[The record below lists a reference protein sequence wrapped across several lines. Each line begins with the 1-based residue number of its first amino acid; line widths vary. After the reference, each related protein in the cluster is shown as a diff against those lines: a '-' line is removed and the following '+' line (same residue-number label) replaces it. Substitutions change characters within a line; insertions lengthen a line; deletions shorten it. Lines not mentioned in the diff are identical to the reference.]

1 MNSLQVQIQNFV
13 DALLQPVGL
22 IGLCVLLFVIVAL
35 LAFPHLKW
43 WILAFLTFVSSLAYS
58 GVGGLHLLQPLDTF
72 RLFSRPI
79 VTLLLV
85 VLLIPLFRSGRGWRT
100 RLVLPGLMI
109 FYGFQLLISVR
120 FLVWDH
126 DFFRGYF
133 GILSYSV
140 IFLVCGLGVSRW
152 LQSLEDAKSAVR
164 TILLAGMIFSL
175 AGVAQYAVEPSS
187 VSWAGRFL
195 GVSGNANHAG
205 VLLGL
210 CIPPTV
216 FEVIT
221 SRRRLLWRLILG
233 ALVGVMVVLL
243 VWTGSR
249 TGFVTGLVGTMVLFR
264 LRVGRLALAL
274 IVCGAFVYL
283 MMSIFVEA
291 QANASRLVA
300 LDDTRSVQWRS
311 MFDDFLNN
319 PLFGASALE
328 SKWSENSYLL
338 IAART
343 GLLGLIPFSFAFGL
357 VVLAMVRLQ
366 RLRKFLGADAL
377 LADLV
382 TGGLLSVGT
391 GAMLEG
397 FLLGTYS
404 FPIFTLMIYLA
415 LLAFL
420 IDYCGALQ
428 RQQLEQGQLQDEEWY
443 EGAEID
449 QQAAYTPAGREQ
461 WQ

>member
-13 DALLQPVGL
+13 DALVQPVGL
-22 IGLCVLLFVIVAL
+22 IGLCLFIFVIVGL

-43 WILAFLTFVSSLAYS
+43 WILAFLMFVASLAYS

-72 RLFSRPI
+72 RLYSRPI
-79 VTLLLV
+79 VTLMLA
-85 VLLIPLFRSGRGWRT
+85 VLLIPLFRSGRGWRL

-109 FYGFQLLISVR
+109 FYGFQLLVSVR

-140 IFLVCGLGVSRW
+140 IFLVCGLGISRW
-152 LQSLEDAKSAVR
+152 LQSLDDARSVIRAIVLAGIAFSVAGAAQYFVDPSAV
-164 TILLAGMIFSL
+164 
-175 AGVAQYAVEPSS
+175 
-187 VSWAGRFL
+187 SWSGRFL

-205 VLLGL
+205 VILGL
-210 CIPPTV
+210 AIPPTV

-221 SRRRLLWRLILG
+221 SRRRLLWRIALG
-233 ALVGVMVVLL
+233 SVVALMVVLL

-249 TGFVTGLVGTMVLFR
+249 TGFVTGLVGTVLLFR

-283 MMSIFVEA
+283 MLSVFVEA
-291 QANASRLVA
+291 QANASRLIA
-300 LDDTRSVQWRS
+300 FDDTRSVQWRS
-311 MFDDFLNN
+311 MIGDFLQH
-319 PLFGASALE
+319 PLFGISAQE
-328 SKWSENSYLL
+328 SRWSENSYLL

-343 GLLGLIPFSFAFGL
+343 GLLGLLPFAVAMVL
-357 VVLAMVRLQ
+357 VVLAILQLQ
-366 RLRKFLGADAL
+366 RLRKVLGSEAL

-404 FPIFTLMIYLA
+404 FPIFTMMIYLA

-420 IDYCGALQ
+420 VDYCQALQ
-428 RQQLEQGQLQDEEWY
+428 RQQLEEGQWQHEEAY
-443 EGAEID
+443 EAPDLD
-449 QQAAYTPAGREQ
+449 QHQPYIPAPQEQ
-461 WQ
+461 WT